1 MLFFLSILLQIF
13 LLRLLFSVLFR
24 TFLSGR
30 PDVGGKEDDYGRTDD
45 SGWTWYEGTWEFDSD
60 DPRRSSGNAGGS
72 SRSGGYGGYR
82 GYGGYGG
89 YGGNGGS
96 SRGYYGG
103 YGGNGYPFQ
112 DNSAAV
118 ASAYRTLGVTPDASD
133 SEVKSAYKR
142 LALRFHPDRY
152 ASAGREE
159 QHSAEE
165 QFKKVNEAYQVIKKK
180 RGLD

>member
-1 MLFFLSILLQIF
+1 M
-13 LLRLLFSVLFR
+13 LFR
-24 TFLSGR
+24 TFRSGR
-30 PDVGGKEDDYGRTDD
+30 PDDGGKEGDYGRTDD
-45 SGWTWYEGTWEFDSD
+45 SGWTRYDGTWKFDSD

-72 SRSGGYGGYR
+72 SGRGGDGGYR

-89 YGGNGGS
+89 YGGNG
-96 SRGYYGG
+96 
-103 YGGNGYPFQ
+103 YPFQ
-112 DNSAAV
+112 DNYAAV

-152 ASAGREE
+152 ASAGRDE

-165 QFKKVNEAYQVIKKK
+165 QFKKVNEAYLVIKKK

>member
-30 PDVGGKEDDYGRTDD
+30 PDGGGKEGDYGRTDD

-72 SRSGGYGGYR
+72 SGRYGGYR
-82 GYGGYGG
+82 GYGG

-96 SRGYYGG
+96 SRGYGG

-118 ASAYRTLGVTPDASD
+118 ASAYRTLGVAPDASD

>member
-30 PDVGGKEDDYGRTDD
+30 PDVGGKEGDYGRTDA

-72 SRSGGYGGYR
+72 SGRYGGYR
-82 GYGGYGG
+82 GYGG

-96 SRGYYGG
+96 SRGYGG

-118 ASAYRTLGVTPDASD
+118 ASAYRTLGVAPDASD

>member
-1 MLFFLSILLQIF
+1 MFFFSILLQIF
-13 LLRLLFSVLFR
+13 LLRLLFSLLFR
-24 TFLSGR
+24 TFRSGR
-30 PDVGGKEDDYGRTDD
+30 PDVGGKEGDSGRTYD

-72 SRSGGYGGYR
+72 SGGYGGYR
-82 GYGGYGG
+82 GYSGY
-89 YGGNGGS
+89 GGS
-96 SRGYYGG
+96 SRGYGG

>member
-30 PDVGGKEDDYGRTDD
+30 PDVGGKEGDYGRTDD

-72 SRSGGYGGYR
+72 SRRGGYGGYR

-96 SRGYYGG
+96 SRGYGG

-152 ASAGREE
+152 ASAGSEE

>member
-30 PDVGGKEDDYGRTDD
+30 PDVGGKEGDYGRTDD

-72 SRSGGYGGYR
+72 S
-82 GYGGYGG
+82 
-89 YGGNGGS
+89 GS
-96 SRGYYGG
+96 GG

-118 ASAYRTLGVTPDASD
+118 DSAYRTLGVTPDASD

>member
-30 PDVGGKEDDYGRTDD
+30 PDVGGKEGDYGRTED

-72 SRSGGYGGYR
+72 SGRYGGYR
-82 GYGGYGG
+82 GYGG

-96 SRGYYGG
+96 SRGYGG

-118 ASAYRTLGVTPDASD
+118 ASAYRTLGVAPDASD

>member
-30 PDVGGKEDDYGRTDD
+30 PDVGGKEGDYGRTDD

-72 SRSGGYGGYR
+72 SRS
-82 GYGGYGG
+82 
-89 YGGNGGS
+89 
-96 SRGYYGG
+96 GG

>member
-30 PDVGGKEDDYGRTDD
+30 PDVGGKEGDYGRTDD
-45 SGWTWYEGTWEFDSD
+45 SGWTWYEGAWEFDSD

-82 GYGGYGG
+82 GYGG
-89 YGGNGGS
+89 NGGS
-96 SRGYYGG
+96 SRGYGG

>member
-13 LLRLLFSVLFR
+13 LLRLLFSVLSRPFP
-24 TFLSGR
+24 SGR
-30 PDVGGKEDDYGRTDD
+30 PDVGGKEGDYGRTAD
-45 SGWTWYEGTWEFDSD
+45 SGWTWYEGTREFDSD

-112 DNSAAV
+112 DNSATV
-118 ASAYRTLGVTPDASD
+118 ASAYRTLGVAPDASD

-152 ASAGREE
+152 ASAGSEE

>member
-1 MLFFLSILLQIF
+1 MLFILSILLQIF

-24 TFLSGR
+24 TFRSGR
-30 PDVGGKEDDYGRTDD
+30 PDDGGKEGDYGRTDD
-45 SGWTWYEGTWEFDSD
+45 SGWTRYDGTWKFDSD

-72 SRSGGYGGYR
+72 SGRYGGYR
-82 GYGGYGG
+82 GYGG

-96 SRGYYGG
+96 SRGYGG

-112 DNSAAV
+112 DNYAAV

>member
-1 MLFFLSILLQIF
+1 MLAVAVAVAGMAVIAATVVMAGI
-13 LLRLLFSVLFR
+13 VA
-24 TFLSGR
+24 T
-30 PDVGGKEDDYGRTDD
+30 V
-45 SGWTWYEGTWEFDSD
+45 
-60 DPRRSSGNAGGS
+60 DPRG
-72 SRSGGYGGYR
+72 
-82 GYGGYGG
+82 
-89 YGGNGGS
+89 
-96 SRGYYGG
+96 YGG